1 MVDVIASSSLVE
13 MGLGALVTGGFLA
26 ALETIGNLTFGLLPT
41 GLFGLGT
48 VLIGA
53 GLYERF
59 VLKK

>member
-1 MVDVIASSSLVE
+1 MVDVEESLVS

-26 ALETIGNLTFGLLPT
+26 ALEVIGNITFGLLPT